1 VRARR
6 ARFRFC
12 KLGDIGNEDLDPL
25 SAIVRLVYANC
36 GIFLYRFPL
45 GRQLWTTLIVACLPS
60 PSARIASWITADY
73 NSEYSNR
80 AFHEKKTLKN
90 GIAWATSRSLA
101 FPTPKAPQLK
111 TDRYLPSTALLSV
124 RHVAKDLAAKAIGV
138 WAVLQ

>member
-1 VRARR
+1 MRARR
-6 ARFRFC
+6 ARLRFC

-80 AFHEKKTLKN
+80 AFHEKKNAQERHRLGNITLT
-90 GIAWATSRSLA
+90 GFSDSE
-101 FPTPKAPQLK
+101 
-111 TDRYLPSTALLSV
+111 SS
-124 RHVAKDLAAKAIGV
+124 AAED
-138 WAVLQ
+138 